1 MRPARFPFATLIAAG
16 AMACSIALAGAA
28 APKSTT
34 KPATKSSSAAKSS
47 AAKSSAAKKPAKA
60 VPESLQVLVRVGNE
74 TITRA
79 DVQRR
84 LNDLPEQYRANY
96 STPDG
101 RQQLLD
107 RMVEEKI
114 WMMGAKKAGVESRP
128 QVQRQLD
135 QQRRDFVIRT
145 YLNEVMAAN
154 PAPSDSAI
162 RAYYDAHVSEYRLP
176 GTVTLRHIQSK
187 SEADSKRILGWLKQK
202 QDWDKLCLKYSTDT
216 LTRSNGGQLGAVTKE
231 GAFASIGRQPALAE
245 SAFALGEGKI
255 GGPWKTDRGWHVV
268 QVQALRP
275 ESVRPYDQVRPVIA
289 RQLSSTS
296 SQEFYKNQLDQMKRT
311 IGVSADSA
319 AIKGFVSQK
328 KSARDLFKEAQD
340 TGPAAQ
346 RIELYR
352 QLLALYP
359 EDEVSPQALF
369 MIGFIQSEEMK
380 DHDAA
385 DGSFRELL
393 ARYPKSE
400 LAASAQ
406 WMLEHGRSEDTP
418 AFLGLDADS
427 TSPTKSGGKKPP
439 AWHPK
444 DEKRKP

>member
-1 MRPARFPFATLIAAG
+1 MRSARFLIAVLAAAMAVALTLAVAG
-16 AMACSIALAGAA
+16 A
-28 APKSTT
+28 
-34 KPATKSSSAAKSS
+34 ATKSSKKPASKSAAKT
-47 AAKSSAAKKPAKA
+47 AKA
-60 VPESLQVLVRVGNE
+60 TPESLQVLVKVGNE
-74 TITRA
+74 SITRG

-84 LNDLPEQYRANY
+84 LDELPEQYRANY
-96 STPDG
+96 STPEG

-107 RMVEEKI
+107 RMVEEKV
-114 WMMGAKKAGVESRP
+114 WMQGAKKAGVEGRP
-128 QVQRQLD
+128 QVQRQLE

-145 YLNEVMAAN
+145 YLNEVMAQN
-154 PAPSDSAI
+154 PAPSDSVI
-162 RAYYDAHVSEYRLP
+162 RAYYDDHLADYKMP
-176 GTVTLRHIQSK
+176 GTATLRHIQTK
-187 SEADSKRILGWLKQK
+187 SEGDAKRVLGYLKQK
-202 QDWDKLCLKYSTDT
+202 QDWDKLCAKYSTDT
-216 LTRSNGGQLGAVTKE
+216 LTRANGGQLGAVTKE

-245 SAFALGEGKI
+245 SAFALGEGRT

-275 ESVRPYDQVRPVIA
+275 ESVRPFDQVRPVIA
-289 RQLSSTS
+289 RQLSATS
-296 SQEFYKNQLDQMKRT
+296 SQDYYKNQLDGMKKKL
-311 IGVSADSA
+311 GVTADSA
-319 AIKGFVSQK
+319 AIHGFTSQK
-328 KSARDLFKEAQD
+328 KSAREMFKDAQE

-346 RIELYR
+346 RIDKYR

-359 EDEVSPQALF
+359 DDEVSPQALF

-385 DGSFRELL
+385 DLTFRELL
-393 ARYPKSE
+393 GRYPKSE

-406 WMLEHGRSEDTP
+406 WMLDHGRSEDAP

-427 TSPTKSGGKKPP
+427 TAPAKNVKKPP

>member
-1 MRPARFPFATLIAAG
+1 MRHGRFAIATLIAAAAVAG
-16 AMACSIALAGAA
+16 FIALAGAA
-28 APKSTT
+28 TT
-34 KPATKSSSAAKSS
+34 KSAAKP
-47 AAKSSAAKKPAKA
+47 AAKSSSAAKKPAKA
-60 VPESLQVLVRVGNE
+60 VPESLQVLVRVGKE
-74 TITRA
+74 TITRG

-107 RMVEEKI
+107 RMVEEKV
-114 WMMGAKKAGVESRP
+114 WMLGAKKAGVEGRP
-128 QVQRQLD
+128 QVQRQID

-154 PAPSDSAI
+154 PAPSDSAV
-162 RAYYDAHVSEYRLP
+162 RAYYDEHLDEYRMP
-176 GTVTLRHIQSK
+176 GTVTLRHIQTK
-187 SEADSKRILGWLKQK
+187 TEADAKRILGWLKQK
-202 QDWDKLCLKYSTDT
+202 QDWDKLALKYSTDT
-216 LTRSNGGQLGAVTKE
+216 LTRANGGQLGAVTKD
-231 GAFASIGRQPALAE
+231 GAFSSIGRQPALAE

-275 ESVRPYDQVRPVIA
+275 ESVRPFDQVRPVIT
-289 RQLSSTS
+289 RQLTSTS
-296 SQEFYKNQLDQMKRT
+296 QQDFYKLQLEQMKRSF
-311 IGVSADSA
+311 GVTPDSA

-328 KSARDLFKEAQD
+328 KSARELFKEAQD

-352 QLLALYP
+352 QLLTLYP
-359 EDEVSPQALF
+359 DDEVSPQALF
-369 MIGFIQSEEMK
+369 MIGFIQSEELK

-385 DGSFRELL
+385 DGTFRELL

-400 LAASAQ
+400 LAASSK

-427 TSPTKSGGKKPP
+427 TAPAKSGGKKPP

-444 DEKRKP
+444 DEKRSP